1 MDFLEK
7 LTLLMQ
13 RDGYNKSSLSK
24 ACGIPYTTIDNWF
37 KRGYDG
43 LQLSTLKKLND
54 FFHTT
59 LEFWANDDITDPD
72 YHLYKKGTPA
82 SDESDTRV
90 PVEKKLFDLFTE
102 SNILKDNNDISED
115 DLEFFRGLI
124 SLAKAY
130 MKQRSKNLK

>member
-13 RDGYNKSSLSK
+13 RDGYNKSTLSK

-43 LQLSTLKKLND
+43 LQLSTLRKLND

-59 LEFWANDDITDPD
+59 LEFWARDDITDPD
-72 YHLYKKGTPA
+72 YLYKKGPPA
-82 SDESDTRV
+82 SVESDTEV
-90 PVEKKLFDLFTE
+90 PMEMKLFKLFTE
-102 SNILKDNNDISED
+102 SNILKDNDDISDD